1 MTAINAV
8 NKRCTEKMF
17 KVNKNLEFSPLH
29 ERDNNINNIPVS
41 NNNNDND
48 NDSNS
53 NVLCLPSAGF
63 IELMLVGPNKYLKQT
78 SSA

>member
-1 MTAINAV
+1 MNAV

-48 NDSNS
+48 NDNDTGTCHTAQSKRDVTDKLKI
-53 NVLCLPSAGF
+53 VLNNAL
-63 IELMLVGPNKYLKQT
+63 T
-78 SSA
+78 